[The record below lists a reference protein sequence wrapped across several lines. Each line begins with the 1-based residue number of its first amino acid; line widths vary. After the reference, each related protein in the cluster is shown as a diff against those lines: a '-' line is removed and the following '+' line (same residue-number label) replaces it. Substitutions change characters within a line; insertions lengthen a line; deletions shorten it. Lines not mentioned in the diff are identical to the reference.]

1 MAEKQDLLLL
11 TIHRKWWGKGRR
23 EEVEP
28 ILPQLQKYLLTFS
41 SQLSPVLLRV
51 ERLPLSQVQINLPP

>member
-28 ILPQLQKYLLTFS
+28 RLPQVQKYLLTFS
-41 SQLSPVLLRV
+41 SQLSPILLGV